1 MQYIFNLLK
10 SIWLVLW
17 AVVMSIILFIPM
29 TVAAIFSV
37 TGNLAFNI
45 SKIWAWTMLIVTGV
59 RVHIK
64 GREKI
69 KEGMQY
75 VIISNHQSQYDI
87 LALVTSLKMQFRWV
101 IKKELLYIPLF
112 GWALYAAKNVFIDRS
127 NREKAIASINK
138 AVNRLPQGVSILV
151 FAEGT
156 RSKDG
161 SLQKFKKGGFTI
173 AIERKMPILPVVVKG
188 SRKILPKGSLI
199 FHSGNIE
206 VVVCNPIPV
215 DQYTHESIE
224 ELINITHNVIEHELS
239 IS

>member
-1 MQYIFNLLK
+1 MK
-10 SIWLVLW
+10 SIINLFKFIWLFFW
-17 AVVMSIILFIPM
+17 ASFMSVVLFIPM

-45 SKIWAWTMLIVTGV
+45 SKLWAWTMLIVAGV

-64 GREKI
+64 GRETI

-87 LALVTSLKMQFRWV
+87 LALVTSLNIQFRWV
-101 IKKELLYIPLF
+101 IKKELLYVPLF

-138 AVNRLPQGVSILV
+138 AVNRLPQGVSLLV

-161 SLQKFKKGGFTI
+161 TLQKFKKGGFTI
-173 AIERKMPILPVVVKG
+173 AIERKMPILPVIVNG
-188 SRKILPKGSLI
+188 SRAILPKGSLI

-206 VVVCNPIPV
+206 VVVCEPIPA
-215 DQYTHESIE
+215 DQYTHETIE
-224 ELINITHNVIEHELS
+224 DLINKTHNVIEHELS
-239 IS
+239 VS

>member
-1 MQYIFNLLK
+1 
-10 SIWLVLW
+10 
-17 AVVMSIILFIPM
+17 
-29 TVAAIFSV
+29 
-37 TGNLAFNI
+37 
-45 SKIWAWTMLIVTGV
+45 MLIVTGV

-64 GREKI
+64 GRETI

-87 LALVTSLKMQFRWV
+87 LALVTSLNIQFRWV
-101 IKKELLYIPLF
+101 IKKELLYVPLF

-138 AVNRLPQGVSILV
+138 AVNRLPQGVSLLV

-161 SLQKFKKGGFTI
+161 TLQKFKKGGFTI

-188 SRKILPKGSLI
+188 SRAILPKGSLI

-206 VVVCNPIPV
+206 VVVCDPIPA
-215 DQYTHESIE
+215 DQYTHETIE
-224 ELINITHNVIEHELS
+224 DLINKTHNVIEHELS
-239 IS
+239 VS

>member
-1 MQYIFNLLK
+1 MKYVINLLK
-10 SIWLVLW
+10 CIWLFFW
-17 AVVMSIILFIPM
+17 ASCMSVVLFIPM

-45 SKIWAWTMLIVTGV
+45 SKLWAWTMLIVTGV
-59 RVHIK
+59 KVHIK

-69 KEGMQY
+69 KDGTQY

-87 LALVTSLKMQFRWV
+87 LALVTSLKIQFRWV
-101 IKKELLYIPLF
+101 IKKELLYVPLF
-112 GWALYAAKNVFIDRS
+112 GWALYAAKNVFIDRG

-138 AVNRLPQGVSILV
+138 AVNRLPQGVSLLV

-161 SLQKFKKGGFTI
+161 TLQKFKKGGFTI

-188 SRKILPKGSLI
+188 SRAILPKGSLI
-199 FHSGNIE
+199 FHSGKIE
-206 VVVCNPIPV
+206 VVVCDPIST
-215 DQYTHESIE
+215 DHYTHEKIDALIAKTHTIIE
-224 ELINITHNVIEHELS
+224 DELTRG
-239 IS
+239 

>member
-1 MQYIFNLLK
+1 MK
-10 SIWLVLW
+10 SIINLFKFIWLFFW
-17 AVVMSIILFIPM
+17 ASFMSVVLFIPM

-45 SKIWAWTMLIVTGV
+45 SKLWAWTMLIVTGV

-64 GREKI
+64 GRETI

-87 LALVTSLKMQFRWV
+87 LALVTSLKIQFRWV
-101 IKKELLYIPLF
+101 IKKELLYVPLF

-138 AVNRLPQGVSILV
+138 AVNRLPQGVSLLV

-161 SLQKFKKGGFTI
+161 TLQKIKKGGFTI
-173 AIERKMPILPVVVKG
+173 AIERQMPILPVVVKG
-188 SRKILPKGSLI
+188 SRAILPKGSLI

-206 VVVCNPIPV
+206 VVVCDPIPA
-215 DQYTHESIE
+215 DQYTHETIE
-224 ELINITHNVIEHELS
+224 DLINKTHNVIEHELS
-239 IS
+239 VS

>member
-1 MQYIFNLLK
+1 MK
-10 SIWLVLW
+10 SIINLFKFIWLFFW
-17 AVVMSIILFIPM
+17 ASFMSVVLFIPM

-45 SKIWAWTMLIVTGV
+45 SKLWAWTMLIVTGV

-64 GREKI
+64 GRETI

-87 LALVTSLKMQFRWV
+87 LALVTSLKIQFRWV
-101 IKKELLYIPLF
+101 IKKELLYVPLF

-138 AVNRLPQGVSILV
+138 AVNRLPQGVSLLV

-161 SLQKFKKGGFTI
+161 TLQKFKKGGFTI
-173 AIERKMPILPVVVKG
+173 AIERQMPILPVVVKG
-188 SRKILPKGSLI
+188 SRAILPKGSLI

-206 VVVCNPIPV
+206 VVVCDPIPT
-215 DQYTHESIE
+215 DQYTHETIE
-224 ELINITHNVIEHELS
+224 DLINKTHNVIEHELS
-239 IS
+239 VS

>member
-1 MQYIFNLLK
+1 MK
-10 SIWLVLW
+10 SIINLFKFIWLFFW
-17 AVVMSIILFIPM
+17 ASFMSVVLFIPM

-45 SKIWAWTMLIVTGV
+45 SKLWAWTMLIVTGV

-64 GREKI
+64 GRETI

-87 LALVTSLKMQFRWV
+87 LALVTSLNIQFRWV
-101 IKKELLYIPLF
+101 IKKELLYVPLF

-138 AVNRLPQGVSILV
+138 AVNRLPQGVSLLV

-161 SLQKFKKGGFTI
+161 TLQKFKKGGFTI

-188 SRKILPKGSLI
+188 SRAILPKGSLI

-206 VVVCNPIPV
+206 VVVCDPIPA
-215 DQYTHESIE
+215 DQYTHETIE
-224 ELINITHNVIEHELS
+224 DLINKTHNVIEHELS
-239 IS
+239 VS

>member
-1 MQYIFNLLK
+1 M
-10 SIWLVLW
+10 S
-17 AVVMSIILFIPM
+17 VVLFIPM

-37 TGNLAFNI
+37 TGNMAFNI
-45 SKIWAWTMLIVTGV
+45 SKLWAWNMLIVTGV

-87 LALVTSLKMQFRWV
+87 LALVTSLNIQFRWV
-101 IKKELLYIPLF
+101 IKKELLYVPLF

-138 AVNRLPQGVSILV
+138 AVNRLPQGVSLLV

-161 SLQKFKKGGFTI
+161 TLQKFKKGGFTI
-173 AIERKMPILPVVVKG
+173 AIERQMPILPVVVKG
-188 SRKILPKGSLI
+188 SRAILPKGSLI

-206 VVVCNPIPV
+206 VVVCDPIPA
-215 DQYTHESIE
+215 DQYTHET
-224 ELINITHNVIEHELS
+224 LDLLLDKTYPVIENKLK
-239 IS
+239 IK

>member
-1 MQYIFNLLK
+1 MK
-10 SIWLVLW
+10 SIINLFKFIWLFFW
-17 AVVMSIILFIPM
+17 ASFMSVVLFIPM

-45 SKIWAWTMLIVTGV
+45 SKLWAWTMLIVTGV

-64 GREKI
+64 GRETI

-87 LALVTSLKMQFRWV
+87 LALVTSLNIQFRWV
-101 IKKELLYIPLF
+101 IKKELLYVPLF

-138 AVNRLPQGVSILV
+138 AVNRLPQGVSLLV

-161 SLQKFKKGGFTI
+161 TLQKFKKGGFTI
-173 AIERKMPILPVVVKG
+173 AIERQMPILPVVVKG
-188 SRKILPKGSLI
+188 SRAILPKGSLI

-206 VVVCNPIPV
+206 VVVCDPIPA
-215 DQYTHESIE
+215 DQYTHETIE
-224 ELINITHNVIEHELS
+224 DLINKTHNVIEHELS
-239 IS
+239 VS

>member
-1 MQYIFNLLK
+1 MK
-10 SIWLVLW
+10 SIINLFKFIWLFFW
-17 AVVMSIILFIPM
+17 ASFMSVVLFIPM

-37 TGNLAFNI
+37 TGNMAFNI
-45 SKIWAWTMLIVTGV
+45 SKLWAWTMLIVTGV

-64 GREKI
+64 GRETI

-87 LALVTSLKMQFRWV
+87 LALVTSLKIQFRWV
-101 IKKELLYIPLF
+101 IKKELLYVPLF
-112 GWALYAAKNVFIDRS
+112 GWALYAAKNVFIDRN

-138 AVNRLPQGVSILV
+138 AVNRLPQGVSLLV

-161 SLQKFKKGGFTI
+161 TLQKFKKGGFTI
-173 AIERKMPILPVVVKG
+173 AIERQMPILPVVVKG
-188 SRKILPKGSLI
+188 SRAILPKGSLI

-206 VVVCNPIPV
+206 VVVCDPIPA
-215 DQYTHESIE
+215 DQYTHETIE
-224 ELINITHNVIEHELS
+224 DLINKTHNVIEHELS
-239 IS
+239 VS

>member
-1 MQYIFNLLK
+1 MK
-10 SIWLVLW
+10 SIINLFKFIWLFFW
-17 AVVMSIILFIPM
+17 ASFMSVVLFIPM

-45 SKIWAWTMLIVTGV
+45 SKLWAWTMLIVTGV

-64 GREKI
+64 GRETI

-87 LALVTSLKMQFRWV
+87 LALVTSLKIQFRWV
-101 IKKELLYIPLF
+101 IKKELLYVPLF

-138 AVNRLPQGVSILV
+138 AVNRLPQGVSLLV

-161 SLQKFKKGGFTI
+161 TLQKFKKGGFTI
-173 AIERKMPILPVVVKG
+173 AIERQMPILPVVVKG
-188 SRKILPKGSLI
+188 SRAILPKGSLI

-206 VVVCNPIPV
+206 VVVCDPIPA
-215 DQYTHESIE
+215 DQYTHETIE
-224 ELINITHNVIEHELS
+224 DLINKTHNVIEHELS
-239 IS
+239 VS

>member
-1 MQYIFNLLK
+1 MK
-10 SIWLVLW
+10 SIINLFKFIWLFFW
-17 AVVMSIILFIPM
+17 ASFMSVVLFIPM

-45 SKIWAWTMLIVTGV
+45 SKLWAWTMLIVTGV

-64 GREKI
+64 GRETI

-87 LALVTSLKMQFRWV
+87 LALVTSLNIQFRWV
-101 IKKELLYIPLF
+101 IKKELLYVPLF
-112 GWALYAAKNVFIDRS
+112 GWALYAAKNVFIDRN

-138 AVNRLPQGVSILV
+138 AVNRLPQGVSLLV

-161 SLQKFKKGGFTI
+161 TLQKFKKGGFTI

-188 SRKILPKGSLI
+188 SRAILPKGSLI

-206 VVVCNPIPV
+206 VVVCDPIPA
-215 DQYTHESIE
+215 DQYTHETIE
-224 ELINITHNVIEHELS
+224 DLINKTHNVIEHELS
-239 IS
+239 VS